1 MSKQLTPQA
10 KKVITFA
17 GLSISFIVILITL
30 LLSVYQIESG
40 TRGLVFTTGS
50 LNYVADEGL
59 HFKAPFVQRVKE
71 VDITTQSTSVDKLTA
86 ASKDLQTVSANININ
101 YRVDAN
107 KLIEIYNQTRF
118 DVENRVIQPRIKE
131 ALKVVTAKYT
141 AEELITKRTEAKAE
155 LDSIVFEALKEYN
168 IIVEDIQLTNFEFSA
183 EFNKAVEAKQ
193 LEAQNALKAKNILE
207 RTKIEAEQSI
217 VRSKAEAE
225 SIRIQSEAIRA
236 QGGQEYVQLKWI
248 QKWDGKMPVTQAG
261 DNSMLMISPTQAK

>member
-1 MSKQLTPQA
+1 MSRQLTSQA
-10 KKVITFA
+10 KKVLTI
-17 GLSISFIVILITL
+17 GGVSIGALVILITL
-30 LLSVYQIESG
+30 LMSVYQIESG

-50 LNYVADEGL
+50 LNSVSDEGL
-59 HFKAPFVQRVKE
+59 HFKAPFIQKVKE
-71 VDITTQSTSVDKLTA
+71 VDITTQSTAVEKLTA

-101 YRVDAN
+101 YRVDSN

-118 DVENRVIQPRIKE
+118 DLENRVIQPRIKE

-155 LDSIVFEALKEYN
+155 LDSIVFAALKEYH
-168 IIVEDIQLTNFEFSA
+168 IIVEDIQLTNFAFSA

-207 RTKIEAEQSI
+207 RTKIEAEQAI

-225 SIRIQSEAIRA
+225 SIRIQSEAIRS

-248 QKWDGKMPVTQAG
+248 EKWDGKLPTTQTG
-261 DNSMLMISPTQAK
+261 NGSMLMVNPGK